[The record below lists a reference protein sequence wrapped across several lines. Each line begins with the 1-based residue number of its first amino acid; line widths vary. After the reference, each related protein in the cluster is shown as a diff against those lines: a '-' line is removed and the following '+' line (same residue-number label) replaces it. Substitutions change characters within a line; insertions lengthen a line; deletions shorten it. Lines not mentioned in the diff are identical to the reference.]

1 MESNADVF
9 GEFGI
14 GRLPRQVHIVFACLI
29 FISPFLVT
37 MQSIRMFYN
46 MFVNPPP
53 KRERTIEEDS
63 EFVQAPKKVAGEEEK
78 KEETKGKK
86 EK

>member
-1 MESNADVF
+1 
-9 GEFGI
+9 
-14 GRLPRQVHIVFACLI
+14 
-29 FISPFLVT
+29 

-63 EFVQAPKKVAGEEEK
+63 EFVQAPKKVSIEEEK
-78 KEETKGKK
+78 KEEVKGKK